1 MKAYLNPSTNHN
13 LSENSNHPRTFYAVD
28 NVALHF
34 SFFAPQPDMHVFSLA
49 DFLDDRAPN
58 VYRDAAFET
67 ALDAASYVL
76 NSLLLSVEGVFVFS
90 EWAFFMSPRNFFMTD
105 ERLFIYLVPTTFLP
119 FIFEQ
124 KHDINSPLPHSVLK
138 RQFTYVARMLSIR
151 KYHSFESSRSHACIC
166 ILVLPSCVF
175 IHLIVLMW
183 LVVAC
188 CTTKGFIAFIFLE
201 NHFHEWAMGLRV
213 R

>member
-1 MKAYLNPSTNHN
+1 MNPSTNHN

-49 DFLDDRAPN
+49 DFLDDCAPN
-58 VYRDAAFET
+58 AYRDAAFET

-90 EWAFFMSPRNFFMTD
+90 EWAFFLSPRNFFLTD

-124 KHDINSPLPHSVLK
+124 KHDIDSPLPHSVLK
-138 RQFTYVARMLSIR
+138 RQFTYVARMLSFDSEVPQFR
-151 KYHSFESSRSHACIC
+151 KSEETCMYMHFGASFMRIHSPDC
-166 ILVLPSCVF
+166 PN
-175 IHLIVLMW
+175 
-183 LVVAC
+183 VVGSGMLHYQGIYC
-188 CTTKGFIAFIFLE
+188 FYFS
-201 NHFHEWAMGLRV
+201 
-213 R
+213 

>member
-1 MKAYLNPSTNHN
+1 MNPSTNHN

-49 DFLDDRAPN
+49 DFLDDCAPN
-58 VYRDAAFET
+58 AYRDAAFET

-90 EWAFFMSPRNFFMTD
+90 EWAFFLSPRNFFLTD
-105 ERLFIYLVPTTFLP
+105 ERFFIYLVPTTFLP

-124 KHDINSPLPHSVLK
+124 KHDIDSPLPHSVLK
-138 RQFTYVARMLSIR
+138 RQFTYVARMLSFDSEVPQFR
-151 KYHSFESSRSHACIC
+151 KSEETCMYMHFGASFMRIHSPDC
-166 ILVLPSCVF
+166 PN
-175 IHLIVLMW
+175 
-183 LVVAC
+183 VVGSGMLHYQGIYC
-188 CTTKGFIAFIFLE
+188 FYFS
-201 NHFHEWAMGLRV
+201 
-213 R
+213 